1 MLTAQATALHGS
13 PEPGPYHR
21 HLRDTI
27 PCCLTAYPE
36 MPSSAALCTLPLLL
50 ISLIVSFEGL
60 IWIGSNAKNILMF
73 VFVKLSLGWA
83 LHSIEYRYSCYCLF
97 DIGQSWVSTVRSVWQ
112 ALYCQDCLQANIV
125 STISP
130 PVIQDN
136 DLKFWSMRERLFTVT
151 QEENGGFS
159 LFTGQQEVVFALLA
173 L

>member
-1 MLTAQATALHGS
+1 M
-13 PEPGPYHR
+13 
-21 HLRDTI
+21 
-27 PCCLTAYPE
+27 
-36 MPSSAALCTLPLLL
+36 
-50 ISLIVSFEGL
+50 
-60 IWIGSNAKNILMF
+60 
-73 VFVKLSLGWA
+73 
-83 LHSIEYRYSCYCLF
+83 
-97 DIGQSWVSTVRSVWQ
+97 RSVWQ
-112 ALYCQDCLQANIV
+112 ALYCQDFLQANIV

>member
-1 MLTAQATALHGS
+1 M
-13 PEPGPYHR
+13 
-21 HLRDTI
+21 
-27 PCCLTAYPE
+27 
-36 MPSSAALCTLPLLL
+36 
-50 ISLIVSFEGL
+50 
-60 IWIGSNAKNILMF
+60 
-73 VFVKLSLGWA
+73 
-83 LHSIEYRYSCYCLF
+83 
-97 DIGQSWVSTVRSVWQ
+97 RSVWQ
-112 ALYCQDCLQANIV
+112 ALYCQDCLQANTV